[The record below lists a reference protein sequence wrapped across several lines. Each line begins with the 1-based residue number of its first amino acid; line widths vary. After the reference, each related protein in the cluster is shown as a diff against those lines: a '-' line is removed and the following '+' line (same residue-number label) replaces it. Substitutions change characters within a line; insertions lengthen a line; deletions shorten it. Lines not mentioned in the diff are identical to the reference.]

1 VRVLILEIVFTGLLM
16 GSFYALMALGLTL
29 IFGILKIV
37 NFAHGELF
45 MIGAYAYTLL
55 VVRAGMPQ
63 VLAIATAVVLGA
75 VVALLM
81 ERLLM
86 RPLYTGVI
94 GPGALRDEYAIIVTF
109 GLSLFLINLAHQV
122 LGPYPVKGP
131 DLLGV
136 SRMELFGFFVS
147 PHRLL
152 ASGLAALTL
161 ALIVWLIRT
170 TVWGKRVQ
178 AVAQNRFGAAIAGID
193 HARVSALVL
202 ALSGGIVALSGALL
216 SPLFHAYPD
225 VGAFPAVKSFV
236 VVVLGGL
243 GSIPG
248 SIVGGLLLGV
258 LENFGAIYVSYEYRD
273 TFGFV
278 ILMLVLLL
286 RPQGL
291 FGERAR
297 EV

>member
-1 VRVLILEIVFTGLLM
+1 MLIVEIVFTGLLM

-29 IFGILKIV
+29 VFGILKIV
-37 NFAHGELF
+37 NFAHGEFF

-55 VVRAGMPQ
+55 VVWAGLPQ
-63 VLAIATAVVLGA
+63 VPAMLSAVALGA
-75 VVALLM
+75 LAGVLM

-109 GLSLFLINLAHQV
+109 GLSLFLINLSHQV

-131 DLLGV
+131 DLVAV
-136 SRMELFGFFVS
+136 SRMELFGMFVS

-152 ASGLAALTL
+152 ASGLAVLTL

-236 VVVLGGL
+236 VVVLGGM

-248 SIVGGLLLGV
+248 SILGGLLLGV
-258 LENFGAIYVSYEYRD
+258 LENFGAIYISYEYRD
-273 TFGFV
+273 TFGFI